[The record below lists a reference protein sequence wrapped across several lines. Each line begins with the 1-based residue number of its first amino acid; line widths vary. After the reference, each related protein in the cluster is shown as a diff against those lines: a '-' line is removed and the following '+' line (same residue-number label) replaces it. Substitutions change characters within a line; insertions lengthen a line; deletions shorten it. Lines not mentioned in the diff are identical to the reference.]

1 MFKEPVLRHS
11 MYSYATQWSGGI
23 YATPTILGSRPGGVV
38 AATWAAMMHHGEDGY
53 VQTTKRIIGATRK
66 IAEAVKSIDGLKLVG
81 RPDVCVVAFAGT
93 GEKGGINVYSLA
105 DAIKQLGGWELATLQ
120 KPPAVHLAL
129 TLPSAR
135 NADAFI
141 TDLNA
146 AVALVKSDPVKW
158 SGGTAGL
165 YGTLSKLPPAF
176 IEESAKVFLDTMSHC
191 CTEGATPAETKA
203 LNGHAAN
210 GATGHANGHHK

>member
-93 GEKGGINVYSLA
+93 VTAALLHGE
-105 DAIKQLGGWELATLQ
+105 
-120 KPPAVHLAL
+120 
-129 TLPSAR
+129 
-135 NADAFI
+135 
-141 TDLNA
+141 
-146 AVALVKSDPVKW
+146 
-158 SGGTAGL
+158 
-165 YGTLSKLPPAF
+165 
-176 IEESAKVFLDTMSHC
+176 
-191 CTEGATPAETKA
+191 
-203 LNGHAAN
+203 
-210 GATGHANGHHK
+210 